1 MWTNLGWFIYQLEV
15 WFWSSAAWPK
25 TSRTWA
31 FPRCIIVFFVWRTV
45 TIVVSKLNKPPV
57 SDKPAPSP
65 SNGLEINKPPGE
77 LNRGFKVNHA
87 KENLYET
94 ATFVSSGC
102 HPRPKNW
109 STYVLFFTSFKW
121 RAWSVYFA
129 FLDCW
134 WQWNAKIKWKTES
147 FSIFETKLLQF
158 GVKDNY
164 YVTIDCVGFVFS
176 DLLLGAHFLISLR
189 ESI

>member
-1 MWTNLGWFIYQLEV
+1 MKRL
-15 WFWSSAAWPK
+15 
-25 TSRTWA
+25 
-31 FPRCIIVFFVWRTV
+31 
-45 TIVVSKLNKPPV
+45 
-57 SDKPAPSP
+57 PSYH
-65 SNGLEINKPPGE
+65 PG
-77 LNRGFKVNHA
+77 
-87 KENLYET
+87 T
-94 ATFVSSGC
+94 C
-102 HPRPKNW
+102 HPLPRNW

-158 GVKDNY
+158 GVKGKY

-189 ESI
+189 ESECNLRIYIKLTFFKTPSIKWCKVEREGRTETQWTDVKRFLKNMLTTTALYFYNFLLF